1 MLDYCNFRKNKKW
14 EIMFQE
20 IEQNH
25 PDIYGQIDDWYTSG
39 NWEIT
44 IRLRDGSRW
53 KYDGYEKLL
62 YRMPGDE
69 NECVDTDEYNREF
82 SRRLYRRMRDAGI
95 GTEELSERLGISRV
109 TMSKYINGHT
119 TPNLS
124 MLMKMTRIL
133 KCTPSDLM
141 DVWERR

>member
-1 MLDYCNFRKNKKW
+1 MLDSNNFRKSKKW
-14 EIMFQE
+14 ETMFQD
-20 IEQNH
+20 IEKNH
-25 PDIYGQIDDWYTSG
+25 QDIYDQIEDWYTSG

-44 IRLRDGSRW
+44 MRLRDGSRW

-62 YRMPGDE
+62 YKIPRDE
-69 NECVDTDEYNREF
+69 DVSTDADEYNREF
-82 SRRLYRRMRDAGI
+82 ARRLYRRMRDAGI

-124 MLMKMTRIL
+124 MLMKITRIL
-133 KCTPSDLM
+133 NCTPSDLM
-141 DVWERR
+141 DIWERR